1 MASLKDAQRLTEDL
15 RSKAEEL
22 HTQVVDGEV
31 DLSALVRLADEL
43 GGAADRV
50 AATFDKVNDA
60 LEQAEDGKEAKAEE
74 GKGVEGPERQAP
86 ARREL
91 AEALAPAGREEQVP
105 ETAGVPTSRKELY
118 ERAEKVD
125 IKIPGEPDVSDDEPG

>member
-15 RSKAEEL
+15 RSRAEDL

-31 DLSALVRLADEL
+31 DLSAVVRLADEL

-60 LEQAEDGKEAKAEE
+60 LEHAEDAEA
-74 GKGVEGPERQAP
+74 GKGEDGGPAEP
-86 ARREL
+86 REL
-91 AEALAPAGREEQVP
+91 QEALSPVSRDEQGQEP
-105 ETAGVPTSRKELY
+105 GVPTTREELY
-118 ERAEKVD
+118 QRAEKVN
-125 IKIPGEPDVSDDEPG
+125 IEIPGEPEVSNDEPG

>member
-15 RSKAEEL
+15 RSRAEEL
-22 HTQVVDGEV
+22 HNQVMDGDVE
-31 DLSALVRLADEL
+31 LPALVRLADEL

-60 LEQAEDGKEAKAEE
+60 LEQAEEGEEGEE
-74 GKGVEGPERQAP
+74 GKAEDGEEREPAP
-86 ARREL
+86 RPEL
-91 AEALAPAGREEQVP
+91 AEALAPASRDQEIAEP
-105 ETAGVPTSRKELY
+105 AGVPTSREELY

-125 IKIPGEPDVSDDEPG
+125 IEIPGEPEVSDDEPA

>member
-15 RSKAEEL
+15 RSRAEEL

-31 DLSALVRLADEL
+31 DLSAVVRLADEL

-60 LEQAEDGKEAKAEE
+60 LEHAEDGEEEKGEDGKEREPA
-74 GKGVEGPERQAP
+74 
-86 ARREL
+86 ARRQL
-91 AEALAPAGREEQVP
+91 ADALAPASRDDEVP
-105 ETAGVPTSRKELY
+105 EPAGVPTSREELY
-118 ERAEKVD
+118 QRAEKVD
-125 IKIPGEPDVSDDEPG
+125 IEIPGEPEVPRGEPS

>member
-15 RSKAEEL
+15 RSRAEEL

-31 DLSALVRLADEL
+31 DLSAVVRLADEL

-50 AATFDKVNDA
+50 ATTFDKVNDA
-60 LEQAEDGKEAKAEE
+60 LEHAEDGEAEKGEDGKERK
-74 GKGVEGPERQAP
+74 P
-86 ARREL
+86 AARPEL
-91 AEALAPAGREEQVP
+91 AEALAPASRDEEVLEP
-105 ETAGVPTSRKELY
+105 AGVPTSREELY

-125 IKIPGEPDVSDDEPG
+125 IEIPGEPEVPGNERA

>member
-15 RSKAEEL
+15 RSRAEEL

-31 DLSALVRLADEL
+31 DLSTLVRLADEL

-60 LEQAEDGKEAKAEE
+60 LEHAEE
-74 GKGVEGPERQAP
+74 GEEGKVEEREERQP
-86 ARREL
+86 AARPEL
-91 AEALAPAGREEQVP
+91 AEALAPASRDDEIP
-105 ETAGVPTSRKELY
+105 EPAGVPTSREELY
-118 ERAEKVD
+118 ERADKVN
-125 IKIPGEPDVSDDEPG
+125 IEIPGEPEVSDDEPG